1 MSHLFFQLLEPTL
14 ARAQTEQ
21 TATVLFE
28 VEGLKLER
36 VLITLGPSGGALR
49 QLLSPLGYE
58 PTLTV
63 YTDAHQLSELIERG
77 ASDRPLRIAGDPSVL
92 ARLAPEEDGSTG
104 LLALRS
110 GLPRPQ

>member
-14 ARAQTEQ
+14 ARARTEQ

-49 QLLSPLGYE
+49 PLLSPLGKE

-77 ASDRPLRIAGDPSVL
+77 ATDRPLRIAGDPSVL
-92 ARLAPEEDGSTG
+92 AQLAPVEEGPQG

-110 GLPRPQ
+110 GLRRQE